1 MPPEIKELMEKFI
14 SGSKNGTF
22 GKCQGGDAMLE
33 ELNKESKSWL
43 KTSGIPTNEQWL
55 QVFRNIDDLTQVGF
69 FKRNKDVS
77 KIYKSFLYYKIN
89 MNMALKIHTNT

>member
-1 MPPEIKELMEKFI
+1 MFENARDLLLMPPEIKELMEKFI

-43 KTSGIPTNEQWL
+43 KTSGIPTKEQWL
-55 QVFRNIDDLTQVGF
+55 QVFRNLDDLTP
-69 FKRNKDVS
+69 VS
-77 KIYKSFLYYKIN
+77 YTHLTLPTICSV
-89 MNMALKIHTNT
+89 